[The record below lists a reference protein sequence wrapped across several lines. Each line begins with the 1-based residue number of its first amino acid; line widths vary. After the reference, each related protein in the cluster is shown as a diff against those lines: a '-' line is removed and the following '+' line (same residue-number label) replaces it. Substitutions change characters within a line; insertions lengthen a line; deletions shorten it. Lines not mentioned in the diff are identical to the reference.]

1 MHIHKCD
8 QSSFNKVSSCN
19 TSYNTYTCSPPF
31 SSILTHYFFCL
42 AITLGHNFPETL
54 CSGRGSGLGLVL
66 AKEII
71 SMHGGSV
78 IVESE
83 EGVGSAFGFRIPFE
97 LASLDVEVKPVE
109 ITHTNVR
116 YLNFSS
122 FVLIPLGNALS
133 FTTDP
138 HYFDSII

>member
-1 MHIHKCD
+1 
-8 QSSFNKVSSCN
+8 
-19 TSYNTYTCSPPF
+19 
-31 SSILTHYFFCL
+31 
-42 AITLGHNFPETL
+42 
-54 CSGRGSGLGLVL
+54 
-66 AKEII
+66 
-71 SMHGGSV
+71 MHGGSV

-116 YLNFSS
+116 YLNSLS

-138 HYFDSII
+138 HCFDSIVQLFDSAAG